1 MSTWFASLLSFPF
14 FCIDHGDRFIHVSS
28 VLNSFFGSK
37 TRDNRMLH
45 NTSIVSWIAIAFVG
59 LLELSEF
66 ASRAKGTDRAEKC
79 EVLKDRLHQ
88 VETESKELR
97 EQSCWIFQFQCSW
110 TCSLLQLALL
120 SVAMLT
126 VSWICVR
133 SCTRRVNVVVD
144 SDGSQKRGH
153 PASVVVGWCD
163 ELDSSGEEMR
173 DERPPKRPSGLISE
187 LGGVQRCWWELAGCS
202 RSLL

>member
-1 MSTWFASLLSFPF
+1 M
-14 FCIDHGDRFIHVSS
+14 SS

-66 ASRAKGTDRAEKC
+66 ASRAKGTDRAETC

-97 EQSCWIFQFQCSW
+97 GQSCWIFQFQCSW

-126 VSWICVR
+126 LSWLCDR

-144 SDGSQKRGH
+144 SDGSQKRGIT
-153 PASVVVGWCD
+153 PAYRCGVVSAAQGNDRLLCLVMSRKLCLQENRRGCAIAQA
-163 ELDSSGEEMR
+163 DSIWWRNMGE
-173 DERPPKRPSGLISE
+173 
-187 LGGVQRCWWELAGCS
+187 
-202 RSLL
+202 